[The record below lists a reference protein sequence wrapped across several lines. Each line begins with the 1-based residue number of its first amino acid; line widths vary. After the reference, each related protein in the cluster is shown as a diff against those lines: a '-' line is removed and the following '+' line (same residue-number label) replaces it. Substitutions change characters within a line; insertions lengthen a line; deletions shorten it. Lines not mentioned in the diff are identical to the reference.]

1 MEGDLEEKDGGFS
14 SQAGIIPRA
23 VTKLFE
29 TLDHQGA
36 DYSVKVSLIELYNE
50 ELRDLLGQG
59 NDNRTLRIFED
70 QNGRGVIVQGME
82 ESLITS
88 ASEALDVMQRGNKN
102 RSIAAT
108 RCNDKSR
115 FVLLYSI

>member
-1 MEGDLEEKDGGFS
+1 MEGDLETRDGGFS

-29 TLDHQGA
+29 TLDNQGA

-50 ELRDLLGQG
+50 ELRDLLGSS
-59 NDNRTLRIFED
+59 NDNRALRIFED

-82 ESLITS
+82 ESLISS

-115 FVLLYSI
+115 FVTLWKM